1 MPSNMYTKISDLIT
15 RDIVVTQ
22 DFCDYANNQ
31 YFKGSYIDRKH
42 CDYLLLEWWLLYGA
56 DKPLVKMPNNY
67 KHDFRILDHLVDA
80 KRLESIN
87 YNITKSK
94 SDDGKTAE
102 QKLEMMKSRVS
113 QGELTHFLF
122 YNTVDTEE
130 LFKVGQVV
138 PHTFFAYEEANKVLV
153 KMQKSQYDGYYY
165 RPKKM
170 ISH

>member
-1 MPSNMYTKISDLIT
+1 MMINQLSNLVT

-22 DFCDYANNQ
+22 DFCNYADQLHNEGGFVN
-31 YFKGSYIDRKH
+31 RKH

-67 KHDFRILDHLVDA
+67 KHDFRILDHFIDA

-87 YNITKSK
+87 YNITRSK
-94 SDDGKTAE
+94 SRDGKTAE
-102 QKLEMMKSRVS
+102 QKLDMMKSRVS

-122 YNTVDTEE
+122 YTTIDTKEQFE
-130 LFKVGQVV
+130 VGQVV
-138 PHTFFAYEEANKVLV
+138 PHAFFAYEEANTVLL

-170 ISH
+170 ISY